1 MPNRPKIEIAIFSQN
16 DKEFKD
22 CEFFEYSVFQ
32 KNQYVEAN
40 PEQRIHYFDKF
51 ESQSMIA
58 VYLEGQMVGAVRM
71 IYSSKEKMESHLF
84 PTLDAIARLKDEN
97 PGEQITFPEVEAKL
111 YALAPRHL
119 VDISTISTN
128 TSKTKPI
135 LMLFPAIFEHMK
147 STNKPIGLAFND
159 VPFHK
164 KMLRLGIPW
173 TEIGP
178 PIFYWGSDSIPAFVH
193 INRVQLKR

>member
-1 MPNRPKIEIAIFSQN
+1 MLNKPNIEIEIFSQS

-40 PEQRIHYFDKF
+40 PEQRIDYFDKF

-58 VYLEGQMVGAVRM
+58 AYIEGQIVAAVRM
-71 IYSSKEKMESHLF
+71 IYSSEGKMKSHLF
-84 PTLDAIARLKDEN
+84 PTLDAIASLKHEK
-97 PGEQITFPEVEAKL
+97 PGESITFPEVEAKL
-111 YALAPRHL
+111 YALDPRHV

-128 TSKTKPI
+128 TPNIRPI
-135 LMLFPAIFEHMK
+135 LMLFPAIAEYMK
-147 STNKPIGLAFND
+147 FTNKPIGLAFND

-173 TEIGP
+173 NNIGP
-178 PIFYWGSDSIPAFVH
+178 SIYYWGSDSIPA
-193 INRVQLKR
+193 